1 MIKNC
6 IIQPKEDDSD
16 TQSGSSSLFFLP
28 ISQKIVVKADLS
40 IPIIKKTHL
49 RVPDW
54 NSDPPQEGP
63 KPLAD
68 AIAAH
73 LSQ

>member
-1 MIKNC
+1 M
-6 IIQPKEDDSD
+6 QPKEDDPD

-28 ISQKIVVKADLS
+28 ISQRIVMKADLS
-40 IPIIKKTHL
+40 IPNIKKLHR

-54 NSDPPQEGP
+54 KSDPPQEGP
-63 KPLAD
+63 KPLTD

-73 LSQ
+73 LSK